1 MEEGSDV
8 VSDAVATK
16 VVALI
21 PVVDG
26 NEQRID
32 AIAETPVFDDRVD
45 VEETAVVEDMDIA
58 STSLSKKVTKHAA
71 YMANKRST
79 ESAEQRE
86 SRLADD
92 RARKAKSRQAERE
105 QTAPEPTRPGTEPD
119 KRQVRLDADAARK
132 RVARTKGSSTKREEV
147 TTELATKTNAES
159 ATLLQDQISAD
170 RKRKLTS
177 EEEHEKRQARL
188 DADAAR
194 KRLARAKGS
203 SIKREEETTELVTK
217 TNADSA
223 IPLKTARQMVLYV
236 FIAVCSTEIKDLRWE
251 LSFPTKTI

>member
-105 QTAPEPTRPGTEPD
+105 QTTPEQT
-119 KRQVRLDADAARK
+119 
-132 RVARTKGSSTKREEV
+132 
-147 TTELATKTNAES
+147 
-159 ATLLQDQISAD
+159 SAD

-203 SIKREEETTELVTK
+203 TIKREEETTERG
-217 TNADSA
+217 AA
-223 IPLKTARQMVLYV
+223 
-236 FIAVCSTEIKDLRWE
+236 
-251 LSFPTKTI
+251 